1 MKKLDQLFEGGSVLS
16 PLENSVLEELWPDRS
31 LRVREI
37 YGSLRKKGKKMA
49 LTSVAVILDR
59 LHERKLVCRRIE
71 PARGGLRYIYHPR
84 QNKDGFERS
93 VIANSIDGLIKQFG
107 TTAVTYFN
115 ERFGKK
121 R

>member
-59 LHERKLVCRRIE
+59 LHERKLVGRRIE

-107 TTAVTYFN
+107 TTAVTYF
-115 ERFGKK
+115 
-121 R
+121 

>member
-49 LTSVAVILDR
+49 LTSVACADSR
-59 LHERKLVCRRIE
+59 SAGGTTGRRIE